1 MSIYRNVY
9 RIIRRGDAQWRRV
22 ESFKIQRRI
31 FLAWFDIKNDNVE
44 GDTSDTPG
52 GVLWFTNVT
61 AARHW
66 ISLKE
71 SNCDVV
77 VEIVRVL

>member
-1 MSIYRNVY
+1 
-9 RIIRRGDAQWRRV
+9 
-22 ESFKIQRRI
+22 
-31 FLAWFDIKNDNVE
+31 LAWFDVKNNDVE
-44 GDTSDTPG
+44 GDVFDNPG